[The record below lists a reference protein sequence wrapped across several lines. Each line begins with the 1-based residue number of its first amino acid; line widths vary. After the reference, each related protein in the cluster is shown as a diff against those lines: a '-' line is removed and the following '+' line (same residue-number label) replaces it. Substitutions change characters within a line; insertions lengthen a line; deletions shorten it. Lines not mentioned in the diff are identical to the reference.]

1 MVIDW
6 TKIDTVL
13 LDMDGTL
20 LDLHFD
26 NFFWLQH
33 LPECYVANFP
43 GEEKKALD
51 DLKRQLFEKRGTLD
65 WYCTDFW
72 SHQLDLDVVGL
83 KKKIHHLISER
94 PKSLLFLKAL
104 SANNKQRILVTNAHP
119 DSVALK
125 FSVTDIKTELDIV
138 VSSHEYGFPKES
150 LDFWRAFQQ
159 KCPFDPQRTLFID
172 DSESVL
178 DAAQRYGVANLL
190 CVDSPDSTIAAKK
203 KSKYSSI
210 SHFEELLSH
219 NGKLHYA

>member
-1 MVIDW
+1 M
-6 TKIDTVL
+6 
-13 LDMDGTL
+13 
-20 LDLHFD
+20 
-26 NFFWLQH
+26 
-33 LPECYVANFP
+33 
-43 GEEKKALD
+43 
-51 DLKRQLFEKRGTLD
+51 
-65 WYCTDFW
+65 
-72 SHQLDLDVVGL
+72 
-83 KKKIHHLISER
+83 
-94 PKSLLFLKAL
+94 KSL